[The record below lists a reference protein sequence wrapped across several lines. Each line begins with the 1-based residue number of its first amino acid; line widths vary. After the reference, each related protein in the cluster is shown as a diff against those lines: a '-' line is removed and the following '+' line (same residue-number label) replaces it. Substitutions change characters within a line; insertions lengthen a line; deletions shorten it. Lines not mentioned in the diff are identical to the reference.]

1 MVSYVEISQ
10 DFMDNILKLEI
21 DYVEKMES
29 IILWVVRTDDIDK
42 DSFASVNE
50 DGSLFYAIDYT
61 KSDDYIELIDVY
73 EINSDEYLD
82 FINKN
87 KYIVNNFNE

>member
-1 MVSYVEISQ
+1 MVSYVEISE
-10 DFMDNILKLEI
+10 DFMNNILKLEI

>member
-1 MVSYVEISQ
+1 MVSYVEVSE
-10 DFMDNILKLEI
+10 DFMNNILKLEI
-21 DYVEKMES
+21 DYVEKIES

-50 DGSLFYAIDYT
+50 NGSLFYAIDYT
-61 KSDDYIELIDVY
+61 KSDDYIELLDVY

>member
-1 MVSYVEISQ
+1 MVSYVEISE
-10 DFMDNILKLEI
+10 DFMNNILKLEI

-61 KSDDYIELIDVY
+61 KSDDYIELLDVY

>member
-1 MVSYVEISQ
+1 MVSYVEISE
-10 DFMDNILKLEI
+10 DFMNNILKLEI
-21 DYVEKMES
+21 DY
-29 IILWVVRTDDIDK
+29 
-42 DSFASVNE
+42 
-50 DGSLFYAIDYT
+50 
-61 KSDDYIELIDVY
+61 IELLDVY

>member
-21 DYVEKMES
+21 DYVEKIES

-61 KSDDYIELIDVY
+61 KSDDYIELLDVY